1 MLERRKA
8 QDAHRSK
15 KSFGGLANPGSLP
28 AKLMTKKARAKP
40 AAADNGEQRKRSIL
54 EIPLGLGADWAL
66 DASRSL
72 QLEGRRIEGG
82 YPGTVP
88 EARARMKRELTLE
101 LERLGFTP
109 PSEAELVVATAAAY
123 DRARVEWQRLGRG
136 SSAPPKARLT
146 PAQAS
151 KGHA

>member
-1 MLERRKA
+1 
-8 QDAHRSK
+8 
-15 KSFGGLANPGSLP
+15 
-28 AKLMTKKARAKP
+28 MTKKARAKP

-109 PSEAELVVATAAAY
+109 PTEAELVIATAAAY

-136 SSAPPKARLT
+136 SSAAPKARLS
-146 PAQAS
+146 AQAS
-151 KGHA
+151 KGHV

>member
-8 QDAHRSK
+8 QDAHRSEK
-15 KSFGGLANPGSLP
+15 VLRWPRESRKLP

-66 DASRSL
+66 DATRSL

-101 LERLGFTP
+101 LEKLGFTP
-109 PSEAELVVATAAAY
+109 PTEAELAVATAAAY

-136 SSAPPKARLT
+136 STAPHARLA